1 MKTTQLFDHH
11 MHSEFSGDSS
21 QSMEEL
27 VQNAIKDEKVHDV
40 KGMVDKNVLEYI
52 NEYNLYRN

>member
-1 MKTTQLFDHH
+1 MDNMNDIKI
-11 MHSEFSGDSS
+11 SS
-21 QSMEEL
+21 TCIR
-27 VQNAIKDEKVHDV
+27 NAIKDEKVHDV